1 MSATVATPRPTV
13 LIVGA
18 GLGGL
23 VLGAL
28 LERCNIPYAIFERAS
43 TVKPLGSAMSLA
55 GQMIY
60 LFRQLG
66 IDEKFVA
73 MSKYSRFANGRRDDG
88 TPLPPSDF
96 IAMEEY
102 GGSPSYIVARPLLY
116 NLLLG
121 LIPPKK
127 IHFGKRIL
135 TITEEDDKVKI
146 QAADSSVYEGDILVG
161 ADGAYSAVRQQLYNR
176 LKKRGELPKSD
187 QEDLP
192 FSCTC
197 LVGQTDPLDLEE
209 YPELKNPKEPFV
221 TTFARDIPF
230 TWTIFSTKQNTLC
243 FMVLEHLSK
252 KTSKAAQEQ
261 RFRNT
266 DNSEWG
272 PHAAQAMCDET
283 RDFSISFGGGKKTL
297 GDIYD
302 KTPKE
307 RIVKVMLEEK
317 VFKTWYSGRTV
328 LLGDACHKVNPSAGV
343 GAITAM
349 HDAIA
354 LANLIY
360 ALPANTTEEITKT
373 FQEYHAERY
382 PPAIEAYNNSLL
394 MSKLLKGGITG
405 AIASFVKNNM
415 PNWLWRLAVK
425 GLIMNRLQAGFL
437 KHVEDKGTV
446 PPNVSPSTEKARAL
460 YNKRMGVAAAV

>member
-18 GLGGL
+18 GLGG
-23 VLGAL
+23 VMLGAL
-28 LERCNIPYAIFERAS
+28 LERANIPYAIFERAS
-43 TVKPLGSAMSLA
+43 AVKPLGSAMSLA
-55 GQMIY
+55 GQVMY

-66 IDEKFVA
+66 IDERFIA
-73 MSKYSRFANGRRDDG
+73 LSKYSRFGNFRHEDG
-88 TPLPPSDF
+88 SPIPPADF
-96 IAMEEY
+96 IAMEEF
-102 GGSPSYIVARPLLY
+102 
-116 NLLLG
+116 

-127 IHFGKRIL
+127 IHFSKRIL
-135 TITEEDDKVKI
+135 TISEEDDKVKI
-146 QAADSSVYEGDILVG
+146 QAADNTVYEGDILVG

-176 LKKRGELPKSD
+176 LKKAGTLPKSD
-187 QEDLP
+187 HEDLP

-221 TTFARDIPF
+221 TTFATGKPF

-243 FMVLEHLSK
+243 FMVLEHLSS

-283 RDFSISFGGGKKTL
+283 RDYSISFGGGKKTL

-317 VFKTWYSGRTV
+317 VFKTWSSGRTV
-328 LLGDACHKVNPSAGV
+328 LLGDACHKVNPAAGV

-360 ALPANTTEEITKT
+360 ALPANTSEEITKT
-373 FQEYHAERY
+373 FKEYHAERY
-382 PPAIEAYNNSLL
+382 PPAMEAYNNSLL
-394 MSKLLKGGITG
+394 MSKLLKGGIAG
-405 AIASFVKNNM
+405 AIAWFLKNNM

-425 GLIMNRLQAGFL
+425 GLVMNRLQAGFL
-437 KHVEDKGTV
+437 KPVEDKGTV
-446 PPNVSPSTEKARAL
+446 PPNISPSTEKARAL

>member
-28 LERCNIPYAIFERAS
+28 LERCNIPYTIFERAS

-66 IDEKFVA
+66 IDEKFIA
-73 MSKYSRFANGRRDDG
+73 MSN
-88 TPLPPSDF
+88 
-96 IAMEEY
+96 

-116 NLLLG
+116 DLLLS
-121 LIPPKK
+121 LIPQKK
-127 IHFGKRIL
+127 IHFSKRIL
-135 TITEEDDKVKI
+135 TIKEVDDKVKI
-146 QAADSSVYEGDILVG
+146 QAADNSVYEGDILVG

-176 LKKRGELPKSD
+176 LKKEGTLPKSD
-187 QEDLP
+187 HEDLP

-221 TTFARDIPF
+221 TTFARDKPF
-230 TWTIFSTKQNTLC
+230 T
-243 FMVLEHLSK
+243 HLSN
-252 KTSKAAQEQ
+252 KTSRAAQEQ

-272 PHAAQAMCDET
+272 PHAAQAMCDQT
-283 RDFSISFGGGKKTL
+283 RDLSISFGGGKKTL

-307 RIVKVMLEEK
+307 RVVKVMLEEK
-317 VFKTWYSGRTV
+317 VFKTWSSGRTV

-360 ALPANTTEEITKT
+360 ALPSNTSEEITKT
-373 FQEYHAERY
+373 FKEYRDERY

-405 AIASFVKNNM
+405 AIASFMKNNM

-437 KHVEDKGTV
+437 KPVEDKGTV
-446 PPNVSPSTEKARAL
+446 PPNISPSTEKARAL
-460 YNKRMGVAAAV
+460 YNKRMGMATIV

>member
-18 GLGGL
+18 GLGGV

-28 LERCNIPYAIFERAS
+28 LERANIPYAIFERAS

-55 GQMIY
+55 GQMMY

-73 MSKYSRFANGRRDDG
+73 MSKYSRFGNFRHEDG
-88 TPLPPSDF
+88 TPIPPADF

-102 GGSPSYIVARPLLY
+102 
-116 NLLLG
+116 
-121 LIPPKK
+121 
-127 IHFGKRIL
+127 KRIL
-135 TITEEDDKVKI
+135 TIKEVDDKVKI
-146 QAADSSVYEGDILVG
+146 QAADNSVYEGDILVG

-176 LKKRGELPKSD
+176 LKKEGTLPKSD
-187 QEDLP
+187 HEDLP

-221 TTFARDIPF
+221 TTFARDKPF

-243 FMVLEHLSK
+243 FMVLEHLSN
-252 KTSKAAQEQ
+252 KTSRAAQEQ

-272 PHAAQAMCDET
+272 PHAAQAMCDQT
-283 RDFSISFGGGKKTL
+283 RDLSISFGGGKKTL

-307 RIVKVMLEEK
+307 RVVKVMLEEK
-317 VFKTWYSGRTV
+317 VFKTWSSGRTV

-360 ALPANTTEEITKT
+360 ALPSNTSEEITKT
-373 FQEYHAERY
+373 FKEYRDERY

-405 AIASFVKNNM
+405 AIASFMKNNM

-437 KHVEDKGTV
+437 KPVEDKGTV
-446 PPNVSPSTEKARAL
+446 PPNISPSTEKARAL
-460 YNKRMGVAAAV
+460 YNERVGVVAAV